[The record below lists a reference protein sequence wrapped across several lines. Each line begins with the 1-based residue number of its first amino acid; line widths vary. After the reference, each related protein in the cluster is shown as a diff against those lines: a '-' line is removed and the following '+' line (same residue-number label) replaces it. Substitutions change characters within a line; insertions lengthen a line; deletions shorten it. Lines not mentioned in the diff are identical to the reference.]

1 MDQRIYDR
9 WIEGSAILWCEQPST
24 TIGREN
30 SAEASCE
37 RDYRCNQAYRIK
49 TLYEED
55 ILPNTSTSA
64 ERILKTLNP
73 AGNANTTMC

>member
-1 MDQRIYDR
+1 MNNQV
-9 WIEGSAILWCEQPST
+9 QPLVGKIVPRRVVKGI
-24 TIGREN
+24 IGVTKLTEKRRL
-30 SAEASCE
+30 S
-37 RDYRCNQAYRIK
+37 
-49 TLYEED
+49 EED